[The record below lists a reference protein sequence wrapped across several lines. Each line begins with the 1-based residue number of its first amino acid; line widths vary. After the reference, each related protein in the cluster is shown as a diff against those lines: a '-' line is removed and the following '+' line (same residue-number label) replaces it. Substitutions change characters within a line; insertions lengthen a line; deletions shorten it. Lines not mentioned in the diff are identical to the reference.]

1 MLIGPVV
8 RGAPDAGSQAR
19 SHRQTAQLAH
29 STARL
34 QASSTSPGDRAAPKD
49 SGSPVVS
56 AAADTRASVH
66 GSVVTPKTVVNGSTV
81 DSSYLPTDAELE
93 GTAIVTMAAG
103 DEAGLTSLALMQSL
117 RDVGTRV
124 PRLVVLLMQGGTGSA
139 DCHAAGS
146 ECIGSNAAH
155 IVSQDILDAFARLGV
170 ETRVMEPLP
179 TTEFT
184 KQVAGGSRSF
194 WGMAFNKLRIFG
206 MTEFRKLLW
215 FDSDTI
221 MLRNVDHLLV
231 QPEFTAAFTNDCN
244 NRNAAY
250 KISGGFWVVEPSDAR
265 MNEILE
271 LTRTGKLAPEQEWRL
286 GDMEIVLFLF
296 AKFSRASRQD
306 GFWPASYD
314 LRQGRVPGVELYD
327 PRYAPGGERAAE
339 HAGPLPEQVAAARA
353 EGKSPWFPLDVRY
366 DYLVQECAHLTD
378 RFLGLPRDSAAELG
392 LADAEEGR
400 PWGRG
405 ADALAAA
412 GLPVQR
418 VSAEQRAGWRPYRTP
433 TGYEDG
439 FISLHFSC
447 MGPPV
452 DKPPR
457 LGSEEG
463 FVNGLKQVPPCVRQ
477 SMMLWY
483 SKLLRAM
490 NGSRRFSGGV
500 GPAATSVVDLTK
512 PADIL

>member
-1 MLIGPVV
+1 
-8 RGAPDAGSQAR
+8 
-19 SHRQTAQLAH
+19 
-29 STARL
+29 
-34 QASSTSPGDRAAPKD
+34 
-49 SGSPVVS
+49 
-56 AAADTRASVH
+56 
-66 GSVVTPKTVVNGSTV
+66 
-81 DSSYLPTDAELE
+81 
-93 GTAIVTMAAG
+93 MAAG

-194 WGMAFNKLRIFG
+194 WGMAFNKLRVFG

-286 GDMEIVLFLF
+286 GDMEIALFLF

-327 PRYAPGGERAAE
+327 PATRRGASGRRSMRS
-339 HAGPLPEQVAAARA
+339 LPEQVAARAR

-366 DYLVQECAHLTD
+366 DYLVQD
-378 RFLGLPRDSAAELG
+378 RH
-392 LADAEEGR
+392 
-400 PWGRG
+400 
-405 ADALAAA
+405 
-412 GLPVQR
+412 
-418 VSAEQRAGWRPYRTP
+418 GW
-433 TGYEDG
+433 
-439 FISLHFSC
+439 
-447 MGPPV
+447 
-452 DKPPR
+452 
-457 LGSEEG
+457 GSEEG

>member
-1 MLIGPVV
+1 M
-8 RGAPDAGSQAR
+8 
-19 SHRQTAQLAH
+19 
-29 STARL
+29 
-34 QASSTSPGDRAAPKD
+34 
-49 SGSPVVS
+49 
-56 AAADTRASVH
+56 H